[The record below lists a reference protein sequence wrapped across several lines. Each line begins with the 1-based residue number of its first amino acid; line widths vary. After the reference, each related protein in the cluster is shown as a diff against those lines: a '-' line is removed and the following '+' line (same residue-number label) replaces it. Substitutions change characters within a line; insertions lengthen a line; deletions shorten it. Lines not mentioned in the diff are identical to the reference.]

1 KSFVHK
7 YRDIRQLR
15 LGQKNIKKKVQKV
28 LVEREKCGMFAAAKT
43 GMSVFGKTFLIIGC
57 FWSLSGGMEI
67 FFKKKAKSIVGD
79 KKGFYICTRQT
90 RKRGLAKQKKF
101 Y

>member
-1 KSFVHK
+1 M
-7 YRDIRQLR
+7 
-15 LGQKNIKKKVQKV
+15 GQKNIKKKVQKV
-28 LVEREKCGMFAAAKT
+28 LAEREKCGMFAAAKT
-43 GMSVFGKTFLIIGC
+43 GMSVFGKTFLIISC
-57 FWSLSGGMEI
+57 FWPLLEALKI